1 MLDDSNRVPLSA
13 TLPRPYTDP
22 AHRRRLLSRNGSVG
36 GSVAG
41 ATRNGL
47 LWACPVTLD
56 AVLAR
61 GAASGACPLP
71 SAHDGYAGYYTA
83 EGSAEASNL
92 AEARAVVRE
101 VARGPLECGSRAGR
115 TAPDTRPGPFAA
127 ALAALGA
134 SPALA
139 VALQRRMADAAS
151 DALCAAAPE
160 LREVASEAVFEAAVA
175 WSLAPGYVVLLSTP
189 GGFGVAPPVEFAIL
203 PAALGAAAAA
213 ADAAGGAA
221 AMAAAGEV
229 ASAVASGSVAS
240 PLLAVAAAFA
250 ATTASVA
257 GGALATAAG
266 RAVGERMGGVC
277 EHVAAE
283 EVREVAASSKGS
295 IRFTKG
301 SLSAARKSNKAR
313 FVLAP

>member
-1 MLDDSNRVPLSA
+1 
-13 TLPRPYTDP
+13 
-22 AHRRRLLSRNGSVG
+22 
-36 GSVAG
+36 
-41 ATRNGL
+41 
-47 LWACPVTLD
+47 VTLD

-83 EGSAEASNL
+83 ESNAEASNP
-92 AEARAVVRE
+92 AEAHAVLVRE
-101 VARGPLECGSRAGR
+101 VARAPLECGGRAGR

-151 DALCAAAPE
+151 DALCAAAPG
-160 LREVASEAVFEAAVA
+160 LREVASEVASEAVFEAAVA
-175 WSLAPGYVVLLSTP
+175 WSLAPGYVVALSTP
-189 GGFGVAPPVEFAIL
+189 GGDRRGGAPPVEFAIF
-203 PAALGAAAAA
+203 PAASGAAAAA

-250 ATTASVA
+250 ASAASVA

-301 SLSAARKSNKAR
+301 SRLAARNQTKPLLFWRLESESN
-313 FVLAP
+313 